1 MTVVVLK
8 VAEAELAAAVLLV
21 VELSGED
28 VAPLVKSALA
38 PVAVPETGKA
48 TAALFLSI
56 ESGFIDL
63 PDVLPAGGGESGGE
77 QGKSVLSGIGG
88 RDAETVF
95 KAGQASPP
103 ALRLALQ
110 PLGAFQPSGVLL
122 LPRTSGI
129 APVQVHNSHPCLM
142 RVPHDLVLPPEVFLL
157 GEDVGVVEQDC
168 RLIAVLPHPFEDGGR
183 TGGAAGV
190 QKHFSGSSFHID

>member
-88 RDAETVF
+88 RNAEPVPE
-95 KAGQASPP
+95 AGQTSP
-103 ALRLALQ
+103 ATLRLALQ
-110 PLGAFQPSGVLL
+110 PDSTIQPLCVLL

-129 APVQVHNSHPCLM
+129 APVQVYNSHSDLM
-142 RVPHDLVLPPEVFLL
+142 RIPYYLGFPLEVFLL

-168 RLIAVLPHPFEDGGR
+168 RLIAVLSHPFENGGR
-183 TGGAAGV
+183 AGGAAGV